1 MATTRNGDIEL
12 YYETFGDPVGGTD
25 DPAII
30 CLPGMGNQLLIYP
43 EAFCWGLVD
52 RGFFV
57 IRMDNRDVGLSTK
70 TDDSD
75 EYTLS
80 DMAADTI
87 AVLDAAGV
95 SQAVVLGL
103 SLGGM
108 IAQQTAVE
116 HPERLRALVS
126 LASSCGAPD
135 LPAPTDEVVAALM
148 KPGEATIDA
157 QIEADLEARRLWSNP
172 DWFDEEPLRDYFRA
186 LYERDFSP
194 GGGLRQYAA
203 AARTPSRLEALQQLA
218 VPTVVIHGEND
229 TLLPPEH
236 GRRTA
241 ELIPGADYLEI
252 EGFSHDFVYQVWP
265 PVIEAVTALTARTFS

>member
-1 MATTRNGDIEL
+1 MATTHNGDIEL
-12 YYETFGDPVGGTD
+12 YYETFGDPVDGTD

-43 EAFCWGLVD
+43 EEFCWALAD

-70 TDDSD
+70 TDEAD

-95 SQAVVLGL
+95 RKVVILGL

-116 HPERLRALVS
+116 HPDRLRALVS
-126 LASSCGAPD
+126 LASSPGDPD
-135 LPAPTDEVVAALM
+135 LPAPSAEIVAALM
-148 KPGEATIDA
+148 KPGEETIDA
-157 QIEADLEARRLWSNP
+157 QIESDLAARKLWSNP

-203 AARTPSRLEALQQLA
+203 ATRTPSRLDALRQLA
-218 VPTVVIHGEND
+218 IPTLVVHGEND

-236 GRRTA
+236 GCRTA
-241 ELIPGADYLEI
+241 ELIPGAEYVEI

-265 PVIEAVTALTARTFS
+265 PLIEAITALTGRTFS